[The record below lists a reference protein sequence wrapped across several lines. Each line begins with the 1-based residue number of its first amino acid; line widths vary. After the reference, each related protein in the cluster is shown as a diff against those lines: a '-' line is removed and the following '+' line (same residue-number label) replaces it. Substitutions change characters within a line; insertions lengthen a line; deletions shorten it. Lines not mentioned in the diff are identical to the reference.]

1 MAQSRAMHGSTERR
15 LEEKERR
22 RLEILDA
29 AEAVAAIVGLDH
41 FTMDQVARHARLS
54 RALIYV
60 YFRDK
65 RDLLIAICI
74 RALEELESRFADTAA
89 NTPTGLAQV
98 EAIGRA
104 YVAFAEAFPLRFE
117 ALAHFEAQAPST
129 DDDPMYAQCLA
140 AGDRSIELVVAAIRR
155 GVEDGSI
162 RKEAGDPVRIGLS
175 LWALTHGL
183 IQLSTL
189 KGGSL
194 ERVGVTPA
202 QLLDQ
207 GFELALNA
215 LRPGYASPSAIAS
228 ER

>member
-1 MAQSRAMHGSTERR
+1 MHGSTERR

-74 RALEELESRFADTAA
+74 RALEELQSRFADTATS
-89 NTPTGLAQV
+89 TPTGLAQV

-117 ALAHFEAQAPST
+117 ALAHFEAQAPSA

-140 AGDRSIELVVAAIRR
+140 AGDRPIELVVAAIHR

-183 IQLSTL
+183 IQLSAL

-228 ER
+228 EP

>member
-1 MAQSRAMHGSTERR
+1 MHGTTERR

-29 AEAVAAIVGLDH
+29 AEAVATIVGLDH

-65 RDLLIAICI
+65 RDLLIGICI
-74 RALEELESRFADTAA
+74 RSLEELQTRFADTENSAQS
-89 NTPTGLAQV
+89 GLTQV
-98 EAIGRA
+98 EEIGRA
-104 YVAFAEAFPLRFE
+104 YVNFAAEFPLRFE
-117 ALAHFEAQAPST
+117 ALAHFEAQAPSL

-140 AGDRSIELVVAAIRR
+140 AGDRPIELVVAAIQR
-155 GVEDGSI
+155 GLQDGSI
-162 RKEAGDPVRIGLS
+162 RRNAGDPVRIGLS

-194 ERVGVTPA
+194 ERVGVSPA
-202 QLLDQ
+202 ELLDQ
-207 GFELALNA
+207 GFQLALDA
-215 LRPGYASPSAIAS
+215 LRATDREPANAITGQ
-228 ER
+228 R

>member
-1 MAQSRAMHGSTERR
+1 MQGTTERR

-65 RDLLIAICI
+65 RELIIAICI
-74 RALEELESRFADTAA
+74 RALEQLESRFADTALSHQS
-89 NTPTGLAQV
+89 GLEQV
-98 EAIGRA
+98 DAMGRA
-104 YVAFAEAFPLRFE
+104 YVGFAKEFPLRFE
-117 ALAHFEAQAPST
+117 ALAHFEAQAPSAE
-129 DDDPMYAQCLA
+129 DDPIYEQCLA
-140 AGDRSIELVVAAIRR
+140 AGDRPIELVVAAIRK
-155 GVEDGSI
+155 GLKDGSV
-162 RKEAGDPVRIGLS
+162 RQDAGDPVRIGLS

-183 IQLSTL
+183 IQLSAL

-194 ERVGVTPA
+194 QRVGVSA
-202 QLLDQ
+202 DQLLDQ
-207 GFELALNA
+207 GFQLALAA
-215 LRPGYASPSAIAS
+215 LRSAEPPASTGGTSLSP
-228 ER
+228 

>member
-1 MAQSRAMHGSTERR
+1 MHGSTGTTERR

-65 RDLLIAICI
+65 RDLSIGICI
-74 RALEELESRFADTAA
+74 RALEELQTRFAETLAQTDS
-89 NTPTGLAQV
+89 GLEQV

-104 YVAFAEAFPLRFE
+104 YVAFAQEFPLRFE

-129 DDDPMYAQCLA
+129 EDDPMYAQCLA
-140 AGDRSIELVVAAIRR
+140 AGDRPIELVVAAIRR
-155 GVEDGSI
+155 GMTDGSI
-162 RKEAGDPVRIGLS
+162 RPEAGDPIRLGLS

-183 IQLSTL
+183 IQLSAL

-194 ERVGVTPA
+194 ERVGVTAA

-207 GFELALNA
+207 GFALALGA
-215 LRPGYASPSAIAS
+215 LGTPTYRSPSTPAKQIP
-228 ER
+228 

>member
-1 MAQSRAMHGSTERR
+1 MHGSTERR

-22 RLEILDA
+22 RIEILDA

-74 RALEELESRFADTAA
+74 RALDELQSRFAATAA
-89 NTPTGLAQV
+89 TTVSGLAQV

-104 YVAFAEAFPLRFE
+104 YVGFATEFPLRFE
-117 ALAHFEAQAPST
+117 ALAHFEAQAPSA

-140 AGDRSIELVVAAIRR
+140 AGDRPIELVVAAINS
-155 GVEDGSI
+155 GMQDGSI
-162 RKEAGDPVRIGLS
+162 RQTAGDPVRLGLS

-183 IQLSTL
+183 IQLSAL

-194 ERVGVTPA
+194 ERVGVSQA

-207 GFELALNA
+207 GFQLAIDA
-215 LRPGYASPSAIAS
+215 LRSP
-228 ER
+228 

>member
-1 MAQSRAMHGSTERR
+1 MHGSTERR

-41 FTMDQVARHARLS
+41 FTMDQVARQARLS

-74 RALEELESRFADTAA
+74 RALDELQSRFAATAA
-89 NTPTGLAQV
+89 TTVSGLAQV

-104 YVAFAEAFPLRFE
+104 YVGFATEFPLRFE
-117 ALAHFEAQAPST
+117 ALAHFEAQAPSA

-140 AGDRSIELVVAAIRR
+140 AGDRPIELVVAAIHR
-155 GVEDGSI
+155 GMQDGSI
-162 RKEAGDPVRIGLS
+162 RQTAGDPVRLGLS

-183 IQLSTL
+183 IQLSAL

-194 ERVGVTPA
+194 ERVGVSQA

-207 GFELALNA
+207 GFQLAIDA
-215 LRPGYASPSAIAS
+215 LRSP
-228 ER
+228 